1 MNRIQRRSNVP
12 LLSFRREDSNTSV
25 IAANELFRLEIV
37 LSFLR
42 DRFSSTVIVLYVI
55 GNSYQISK
63 RIKLIP

>member
-12 LLSFRREDSNTSV
+12 LLSFRKEDSNTSV

>member
-12 LLSFRREDSNTSV
+12 LLSFRKEDSNTSV

-42 DRFSSTVIVLYVI
+42 DRFSSAVIVLYVI

>member
-1 MNRIQRRSNVP
+1 MNRKQRRSNVP
-12 LLSFRREDSNTSV
+12 LLSFRKEDSNTSV